1 MEIVII
7 RLKNIKYLFIV
18 EKLRGIT
25 ATLHGHHQE
34 ISGNFVV
41 CRQLSSLLVSPLKN
55 EKYRII
61 STKKLSY

>member
-1 MEIVII
+1 MEIAII

-34 ISGNFVV
+34 ISG
-41 CRQLSSLLVSPLKN
+41 LLYVPSCLL
-55 EKYRII
+55 Y
-61 STKKLSY
+61 

>member
-25 ATLHGHHQE
+25 ATLNAWAS
-34 ISGNFVV
+34 SGDFAS
-41 CRQLSSLLVSPLKN
+41 CFFYSLFLEKL
-55 EKYRII
+55 KYRII
-61 STKKLSY
+61 CTKKLSY